1 MELFY
6 ASSGQ
11 IDRAARRI
19 RLDGEEF
26 HHLSRVLRKKKGER
40 ISVTDG
46 CGLHL
51 DVCITDVGKAALEGD
66 IIAMRQ
72 VVPRSSAVTIA
83 ISLLKAPQRFE
94 FFLEKATELGVS
106 AVIPMITA
114 RTVAQP
120 PSERIAKRLV
130 RWRSIM
136 LSAARQSGRYYLPV
150 ISEPLPFRNVTGLQG
165 YDCRLIPYELSVQS
179 AEGAGFCGGK
189 TLFLIGGEGGFTP
202 EEVELARE
210 SGFTEISFGLSIL
223 RAETAG
229 IFAVSLVRA
238 RLLEQGVEEWL

>member
-11 IDRAARRI
+11 IDRAAGRI
-19 RLDGEEF
+19 RLDGDEF

-40 ISVTDG
+40 IRVTDG

-51 DVCITDVGKAALEGD
+51 DVCITDVGKSALEGE
-66 IIAMRQ
+66 ITAMRQ
-72 VVPRSSAVTIA
+72 VPAPSSAVTVA

-94 FFLEKATELGVS
+94 LFLEKATELGVS

-120 PSERIAKRLV
+120 PGERIAKRLV

-150 ISEPLPFRNVTGLQG
+150 IGEPLAFRNAVALQG
-165 YDCRLIPYELSVQS
+165 YDCRLIPYELSERSSGGV
-179 AEGAGFCGGK
+179 AVTGGK

-202 EEVELARE
+202 EEVRLARE
-210 SGFTEISFGLSIL
+210 AGFTEISFGLSIL

-238 RLLEQGVEEWL
+238 RLLEQGVGEWL

>member
-11 IDRAARRI
+11 IDRAAGRI

-46 CGLHL
+46 SGLHL
-51 DVCITDVGKAALEGD
+51 DVCITEVGKSALEGD
-66 IIAMRQ
+66 ITAMRQ
-72 VVPRSSAVTIA
+72 VAAPSSAVTVA

-106 AVIPMITA
+106 SVIPMITA

-120 PSERIAKRLV
+120 PGERIAKRLV

-136 LSAARQSGRYYLPV
+136 LSAARQSGRYYLPDIV
-150 ISEPLPFRNVTGLQG
+150 EPLPFRSVTGLQG
-165 YDCRLIPYELSVQS
+165 YDCRLIPYELSAQS
-179 AEGAGFCGGK
+179 AGGTGMTGGK

-202 EEVELARE
+202 EEVRLASE
-210 SGFTEISFGLSIL
+210 AGFMEISFGLSIL

-238 RLLEQGVEEWL
+238 RLLERGVGERL

>member
-6 ASSGQ
+6 ASSAQ
-11 IDRAARRI
+11 IDRVAGRI

-51 DVCITDVGKAALEGD
+51 DVCITGVGKSALEGD
-66 IIAMRQ
+66 ITATRQ
-72 VVPRSSAVTIA
+72 VAAPSSAVTVA

-94 FFLEKATELGVS
+94 IFLEKATELGVS

-120 PSERIAKRLV
+120 PGERIARRLV

-136 LSAARQSGRYYLPV
+136 LSAARQSGRYYLPD
-150 ISEPLPFRNVTGLQG
+150 IGEPLPFRNVTGLKG

-179 AEGAGFCGGK
+179 AGSAGLTGGK

-202 EEVELARE
+202 EEVCLARE
-210 SGFTEISFGLSIL
+210 AGFTEISFGRSIL